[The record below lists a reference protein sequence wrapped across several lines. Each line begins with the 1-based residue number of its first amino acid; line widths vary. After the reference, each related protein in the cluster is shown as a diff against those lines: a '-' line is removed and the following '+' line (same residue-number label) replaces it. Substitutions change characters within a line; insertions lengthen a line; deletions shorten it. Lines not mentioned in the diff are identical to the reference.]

1 MSTLKLPGLID
12 PHVHLREPG
21 APHKETW
28 DSGTAAALAGGF
40 TCVLDMPN
48 NTPPVVNADAL
59 AAKTRA
65 ARAAARCDYGFH
77 LGANEENATDL
88 APLAPYVVGLKM
100 YLDQTFG
107 PLRME
112 GLRALMV
119 HARHAPPQLPLLC
132 HAEGRTIAAAIL
144 IAHLFDRA
152 IHICHV
158 SRQDEIVLIRA
169 AKEKGLRV
177 TCEVTPHHLFLTEDD
192 VPTIG
197 AGRAEVRPR
206 LATRADRDALR
217 AHLNVVDCFAT
228 DHAPH
233 TLAEKDS
240 AHPPPGFPGLETALP
255 LYLALVEQGWLTL
268 ADLVARTVT
277 NPRRIFGLAEQTET
291 WIEVDTQAT
300 WQVRGDALFT
310 RARWSPFEGW
320 TLRGRVV
327 RVVLHGKEA
336 YRDGAKNFSPL
347 LAAPGTG
354 RNMRPSFIT

>member
-1 MSTLKLPGLID
+1 MPILKLPGLID

-48 NTPPVVNADAL
+48 NTPPVVDAQTL
-59 AAKTRA
+59 AEKTRV
-65 ARAAARCDYGFH
+65 ARASARCDYGVY
-77 LGANEENATDL
+77 LGANETNATEV
-88 APLAPYVVGLKM
+88 AALAPYVTGLKM

-107 PLRME
+107 PLRMAS
-112 GLRALMV
+112 LSALMA
-119 HARHAPPQLPLLC
+119 HARHAPPDVPLLC

-144 IAHLFDRA
+144 VAHLFGRA

-158 SRQDEIVLIRA
+158 SRQDEILLIRA
-169 AKEKGLRV
+169 AKEQGIRV

-217 AHLNVVDCFAT
+217 AHLDVVDCFAT

-233 TLAEKDS
+233 TRAEKDS
-240 AHPPPGFPGLETALP
+240 ANPPPGFPGLETALP
-255 LYLALVEQGWLTL
+255 LYLALVDEGVLTL
-268 ADLVARTVT
+268 DGLIARAVK
-277 NPRRIFGLAEQTET
+277 NPRRLFGLAEQSET
-291 WIEVDTQAT
+291 WIEIDPEAT

-320 TLRGRVV
+320 TMRGRVV
-327 RVVLHGKEA
+327 RVVLRGKGA
-336 YRDGAKNFSPL
+336 YRDGAL
-347 LAAPGTG
+347 LAAPGSG
-354 RNMRPSFIT
+354 RNVRPDVRA